1 MKGRDKMLKDLVLNN
16 RTYRRFYGEEKIS
29 RETLL
34 DLIELARLSSTG
46 ANLQQLKYIISN
58 TPEKNQMIFQELKW
72 AAYLKNWDGP
82 VEEERPSAYLVMVA
96 DKEIGSNIYWNHGIA
111 CQSILLGATEK
122 GLGGCMFGGFNK
134 ENLKKKLQVPDR
146 YEILL
151 VIALGKPKEEVVLED
166 LGPEGDIKYWRDEKG
181 VHHVP
186 KRRLEDLIL
195 DL

>member
-1 MKGRDKMLKDLVLNN
+1 MKGRDKMLKDLVLKN
-16 RTYRRFYGEEKIS
+16 RTYRRFYGEEEIS
-29 RETLL
+29 METLL
-34 DLIELARLSSTG
+34 DLVELARLSSTG

-58 TPEKNQMIFQELKW
+58 TPEKNQLIFEELKW
-72 AAYLKNWDGP
+72 AAYLKDWDGP

-134 ENLKKKLQVPDR
+134 ENLKNKLQVPER

-151 VIALGKPKEEVVLED
+151 VMALGKPKEEVVLED
-166 LGPEGDIKYWRDEKG
+166 LGPDGDIKYWRDDKG
-181 VHHVP
+181 IHHVP
-186 KRRLEDLIL
+186 KRKLEDLIL
-195 DL
+195 DI